1 MSPGPSLEASQVTA
15 ARLEVS
21 GGVCVF
27 QKEVLG
33 QDLFL
38 RGPQMALLIVVSLS
52 LRFFSSLGFAVG
64 PLGSEFQPFHHL
76 ASIYPVSLIF

>member
-52 LRFFSSLGFAVG
+52 LRFFPVWALHLGHWDLNSS
-64 PLGSEFQPFHHL
+64 PSTT
-76 ASIYPVSLIF
+76 

>member
-52 LRFFSSLGFAVG
+52 FLGFAVG
-64 PLGSEFQPFHHL
+64 PLGSEFQLFRHL